1 VDVKVDAAGMM
12 LVGTQRH
19 RAQSVSLDYGLLAQ
33 LDAMTGSKRRRSAL
47 IRELLREAIRARAQ
61 QEQHA
66 E

>member
-1 VDVKVDAAGMM
+1 VDVTVDGAGMM

-33 LDAMTGSKRRRSAL
+33 LDALAGSRRGRSRL
-47 IRELLREAIRARAQ
+47 IRQLLREALTARAQ
-61 QEQHA
+61 QEQA

>member
-1 VDVKVDAAGMM
+1 MVVKVDAAGMM
-12 LVGTQRH
+12 LVGTQRY
-19 RAQSVSLDYGLLAQ
+19 RAQSVTLDYGLLAQ
-33 LDAMTGSKRRRSAL
+33 LDALAGPGRRRSRV